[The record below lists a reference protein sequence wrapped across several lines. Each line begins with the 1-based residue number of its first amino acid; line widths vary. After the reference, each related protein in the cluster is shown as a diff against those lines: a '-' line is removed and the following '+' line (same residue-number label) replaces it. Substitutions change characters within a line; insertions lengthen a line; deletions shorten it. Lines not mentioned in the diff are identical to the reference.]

1 MRKSIWIVC
10 LIVTGMCGQAMG
22 QSAPDVIRSAAEALG
37 GQDRLQSIRTL
48 KIEAYGQTAAQNGG
62 ANASASVD
70 APQVWNNIQAYEKTI
85 DLENERVRVRQRSQA
100 FTSTATLGRSLGNV
114 VTTQVLDGEIAYTVS
129 EDGEARRG
137 GNAANL
143 RLEILTHP
151 VALVHTALAPATRV
165 DNLRNQGDQQLVDIT
180 TRQGEEFTLAVDRE
194 TGLPTSV
201 RWMVHDQMLADVA
214 YQTSFSGYMPID
226 GVQMPM
232 GFNTTIDFRN
242 VVQSKLYVNRN
253 TVDGAIDRLGAPA
266 SVRAAQPPPPFV
278 PMVEAQ
284 AVANGIWLL
293 RGNRGHNGVV
303 FEFEDHLTLFE
314 VPVNEAWTLALI
326 EVARSLVPDKPLT
339 EAIVSHHHFDHS
351 GGLRA
356 AVAEGLTIIAHR
368 GTEDMFAEIAARPST
383 VDPDHLGQNPAPFKF
398 VGIDDH
404 LKLRDDSMEID
415 LYHIIGNH
423 HMAEALM
430 AHVPSERIIVQADLF
445 DLSWQGYWWREV
457 YEDNVRMR
465 NLAVDR
471 DVPIHGPITPFSEVL
486 LSLDEKQE
494 RAQQLC
500 QGIEGQFLSGCP
512 FVN

>member
-1 MRKSIWIVC
+1 MRKSIWTVC
-10 LIVTGMCGQAMG
+10 LTLTVMCGQAMG
-22 QSAPDVIRSAAEALG
+22 QSAPDLIRSAAEALG
-37 GQDRLQSIRTL
+37 GQDRILSLRTL

-85 DLENERVRVRQRSQA
+85 DLENERVRVVQRSQA
-100 FTSTATLGRSLGNV
+100 FTSTATLSRGLGSI
-114 VTTQVLDGEIAYTVS
+114 VTTNVLDGDVAYTVS
-129 EDGEARRG
+129 QDGEARRG

-143 RLEILTHP
+143 RLEMLTHP
-151 VALVHTALAPATRV
+151 VVLVYTALDPATRV

-180 TRQGEEFTLAVDRE
+180 TQEGEEFTLAVDRE

-201 RWMVHDQMLADVA
+201 RWMVHDPMLADVA
-214 YQTSFSGYMPID
+214 YQTAFSGYIPID
-226 GVQMPM
+226 GVRMPM

-242 VVQSKLYVNRN
+242 IVQSKLYVNRN
-253 TVDGAIDRLGAPA
+253 TVDGSIDDLAAPA
-266 SVRAAQPPPPFV
+266 SVRAGPPPPPFV

-284 AVANGIWLL
+284 AVDDGIWLL

-326 EVARSLVPDKPLT
+326 ETARSLVPDKPLT

-383 VDPDHLGQNPAPFKF
+383 VDPDHLGRNPAPFKF
-398 VGIDDH
+398 VGIDDQ
-404 LKLRDDSMEID
+404 LKLQDDSMEID

-423 HMAEALM
+423 HMVEALM
-430 AHVPSERIIVQADLF
+430 AYVPSAQIVVQADLF

-465 NLAVDR
+465 NLTVER